1 MSTRSPSELKVEDVM
16 TERPVTVDAD
26 QSLKFALRT
35 MRKRKVNRLP
45 VTERVSEDRKE
56 LFWIITVLDAA
67 LAVADARFGEVSP
80 SRIRVSEVMTSPVV
94 TISPDATVDQALHTM
109 LSHGISGLPVLDGDR
124 LVGIV
129 TKTDLLELVESED
142 YVALHMTKN
151 PITVSA
157 GSSLL
162 HARRLMFE
170 EGAKILPV
178 VERER
183 LVGLLT
189 DRVLALELARLREKS
204 PRGKFRS
211 RIKRARVDD
220 IMRTPLSVRTDF
232 GLVDAAELMV
242 RKRVPGLP
250 VVNYRDEVVG
260 VITKTDLVRL
270 LAEGT

>member
-1 MSTRSPSELKVEDVM
+1 LSTQSPSELKVEDVM

-56 LFWIITVLDAA
+56 LVGIITVLDAA

-94 TISPDATVDQALHTM
+94 TISPGATVDQAIHTM

>member
-56 LFWIITVLDAA
+56 LVGIITVLDAA